1 MGRCDTK
8 RSDTLGFVS
17 GLRLGPERFQQ
28 KEGGC
33 SEFDV
38 KLLEGDNYR
47 LQSDK
52 LSLSVGDGY

>member
-28 KEGGC
+28 ILSEHYLEWRDVPNLDISDEYYEGQRE
-33 SEFDV
+33 EF
-38 KLLEGDNYR
+38 GAY
-47 LQSDK
+47 
-52 LSLSVGDGY
+52 